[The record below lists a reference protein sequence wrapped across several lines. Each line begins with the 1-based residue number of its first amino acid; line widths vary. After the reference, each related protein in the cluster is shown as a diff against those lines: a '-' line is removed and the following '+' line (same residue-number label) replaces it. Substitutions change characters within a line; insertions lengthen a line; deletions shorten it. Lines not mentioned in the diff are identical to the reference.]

1 MMKRSF
7 AEAIT
12 QKNAPEKEKKLKKI
26 EEKLSD
32 IEDVV
37 CIRGEGPPAP
47 IYDFQE
53 LVSVLIVIVCCCQR
67 EKKKEK

>member
-12 QKNAPEKEKKLKKI
+12 QKDAPEKEKKLKKI
-26 EEKLSD
+26 EEKLGD

-53 LVSVLIVIVCCCQR
+53 LVSF
-67 EKKKEK
+67 